1 MKNRLPQTA
10 LTLLV
15 AWIMLVL
22 LSWILTALN
31 PTADLRSLLSAEGI
45 RWLFGRFVYTLSSP
59 LLIWLVLGVMAY
71 GPLTES
77 QLFRLRRPLG
87 VKERFALR
95 VVMLELTIVVVIM
108 ALLTLLPQPLLLT
121 ATGTVNHSSFLHC
134 LVPVTCVTLIIAG
147 LTFGVGAG
155 KIDGLAGAYN
165 SLEAGFRSGGHL
177 FVFYVLIVLL
187 CSTIGYVFDL

>member
-31 PTADLRSLLSAEGI
+31 PTADLRSLLNAEGI
-45 RWLFGRFVYTLSSP
+45 RW
-59 LLIWLVLGVMAY
+59 
-71 GPLTES
+71 
-77 QLFRLRRPLG
+77 FRLRRPLG

-155 KIDGLAGAYN
+155 KIDGLAG
-165 SLEAGFRSGGHL
+165 
-177 FVFYVLIVLL
+177 
-187 CSTIGYVFDL
+187 

>member
-31 PTADLRSLLSAEGI
+31 PTADLRSLLNAEGI

-59 LLIWLVLGVMAY
+59 LLIWL

-165 SLEAGFRSGGHL
+165 SLVAGFRSGGHL

>member
-1 MKNRLPQTA
+1 MDTYSTKSHGRP
-10 LTLLV
+10 TLAPERRRHTLVVRQICIHPLV
-15 AWIMLVL
+15 AFAYMARVGCYGIWPFDRE
-22 LSWILTALN
+22 
-31 PTADLRSLLSAEGI
+31 PTVQAPPSARSKRTVCPARGNARIDHCRSDN
-45 RWLFGRFVYTLSSP
+45 
-59 LLIWLVLGVMAY
+59 
-71 GPLTES
+71 GPS
-77 QLFRLRRPLG
+77 YP
-87 VKERFALR
+87 
-95 VVMLELTIVVVIM
+95 
-108 ALLTLLPQPLLLT
+108 LPQPLLLT

-165 SLEAGFRSGGHL
+165 SLVAGFRSGGHL

>member
-1 MKNRLPQTA
+1 MDTYSTKSHGRP
-10 LTLLV
+10 TLAPERRRHTLVVRQVCIHPLV
-15 AWIMLVL
+15 AFAYLARV
-22 LSWILTALN
+22 
-31 PTADLRSLLSAEGI
+31 
-45 RWLFGRFVYTLSSP
+45 
-59 LLIWLVLGVMAY
+59 GVMAY

-165 SLEAGFRSGGHL
+165 SLVAGFRSGGHL